1 MEKDYK
7 ELVAVID
14 SLMKKGSG
22 HVNVKTGES
31 GKIDKIFACD
41 QKGTACSVPT
51 LFEDI
56 DK

>member
-7 ELVAVID
+7 ELVSMID
-14 SLMKKGSG
+14 NLMKKGSG
-22 HVNVKTGES
+22 HVNIKTGES
-31 GKIDKIFACD
+31 GKINKIFACD
-41 QKGTACSVPT
+41 QKDTACSVPT